1 MTPEEQVRLKDGI
14 NAFFQG
20 AGRGGWNRDVNE
32 EVAKVFAAM
41 LCKAAKCSEAMN
53 WVPRPSYNPGTTWL
67 LTNLSR
73 SVINSLRGGQ
83 YYICQGRAIDV
94 YRPAL
99 DAATIG
105 VSTRL
110 PPCE

>member
-20 AGRGGWNRDVNE
+20 AGRGGWNREVND

-41 LCKAAKCSEAMN
+41 LCRAAKCSEAMN
-53 WVPRPSYNPGTTWL
+53 WVPRPSYNPGATWL
-67 LTNLSR
+67 LTNLTR
-73 SVINSLRGGQ
+73 SMIDSLRGGQ
-83 YYICQGRAIDV
+83 YRRCQERVIGV
-94 YRPAL
+94 YRTAL
-99 DAATIG
+99 VLASVGTI
-105 VSTRL
+105 TRL

>member
-20 AGRGGWNRDVNE
+20 AGRGGWNREVNV

-41 LCKAAKCSEAMN
+41 LCHTAKCSKAMN

-67 LTNLSR
+67 LTNLGR
-73 SVINSLRGGQ
+73 SMIESLRDGK
-83 YYICQGRAIDV
+83 YYICQAKVIDNFKT
-94 YRPAL
+94 AL
-99 DAATIG
+99 DAASIG
-105 VSTRL
+105 MSTGL
-110 PPCE
+110 PSCE